1 MSIKFILLSENAK
14 LPTRVT
20 PCSSGLDLYSPE
32 TTIIKSKTKEIIDL
46 EIKCIIPSG
55 YDVQI
60 RSRSGLAYNN
70 SIFVLNSPGT
80 IDQDYTGNIKII
92 LFNLSN
98 EDYIINKHDRIAQ
111 MVICPIIMPNIEQV
125 ESYTTDITNKR
136 KENGFGST
144 GK

>member
-14 LPTRVT
+14 LPTRAT

-32 TTIIKSKTKEIIDL
+32 TTIIKSKTKKIIDL

-111 MVICPIIMPNIEQV
+111 IVICPIIMPNIEQV

>member
-14 LPTRVT
+14 LPTRAT

-32 TTIIKSKTKEIIDL
+32 TTIIKSKTKKIIDL

-111 MVICPIIMPNIEQV
+111 MVICPIIMPIIEQI

>member
-14 LPTRVT
+14 LPTRAT

-32 TTIIKSKTKEIIDL
+32 TTIIKSKTKKIIDL

-60 RSRSGLAYNN
+60 RSRSGLAYHN

>member
-14 LPTRVT
+14 LPTRAT

>member
-1 MSIKFILLSENAK
+1 MSIKFILFSENAK
-14 LPTRVT
+14 LPTRAT

-32 TTIIKSKTKEIIDL
+32 TTIIKSKTKKIIDL

-111 MVICPIIMPNIEQV
+111 IVICPIIMPNIEQV

>member
-14 LPTRVT
+14 LPTRAT

-32 TTIIKSKTKEIIDL
+32 TTIIKSKTKKIIDL

-80 IDQDYTGNIKII
+80 IDQDYIGNIKII

>member
-14 LPTRVT
+14 LPTRAT

-32 TTIIKSKTKEIIDL
+32 TTIIKSKTKKIIDL

-111 MVICPIIMPNIEQV
+111 MVICPIIMPNIERV

>member
-14 LPTRVT
+14 LPTRAT

-32 TTIIKSKTKEIIDL
+32 TTIIKSKTKKIIDL

-98 EDYIINKHDRIAQ
+98 EDYIINKHVRIAQ

>member
-14 LPTRVT
+14 LPTRAT

-32 TTIIKSKTKEIIDL
+32 TTIIKSKTKKIIDL

>member
-14 LPTRVT
+14 LPTRAT

-32 TTIIKSKTKEIIDL
+32 TTIIKSKTKKIIDL

-111 MVICPIIMPNIEQV
+111 MIICPIIMPNIEQV